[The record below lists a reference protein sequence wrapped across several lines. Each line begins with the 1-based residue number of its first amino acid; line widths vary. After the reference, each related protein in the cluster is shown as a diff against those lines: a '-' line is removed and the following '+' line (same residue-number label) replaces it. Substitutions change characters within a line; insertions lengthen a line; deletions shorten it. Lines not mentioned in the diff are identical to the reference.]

1 MPTSRMTRRIV
12 IGAGSA
18 ALASTITHPAGAAFG
33 LAAPGSPVPAE
44 LTGRVILML
53 ARMAR

>member
-1 MPTSRMTRRIV
+1 MPISRMTRRSV

-18 ALASTITHPAGAAFG
+18 ALAWTITHPAEAAFG

>member
-1 MPTSRMTRRIV
+1 MPISRMTRPSV
-12 IGAGSA
+12 IGAGTA
-18 ALASTITHPAGAAFG
+18 ALAWTVTHPAGAAFG